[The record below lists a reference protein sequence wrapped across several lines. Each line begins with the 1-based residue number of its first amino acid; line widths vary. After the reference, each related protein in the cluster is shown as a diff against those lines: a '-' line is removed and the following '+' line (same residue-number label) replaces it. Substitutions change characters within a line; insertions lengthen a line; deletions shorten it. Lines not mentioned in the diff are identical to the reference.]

1 MAQRDRI
8 SSERSARILGAVT
21 RGVVLIFLAGFVGF
35 LGRSSPDV
43 SRAASIQVKPASPV
57 FRVGTARAKITPEEN
72 GWMGGYSH
80 RNRPAEGTA
89 ADLWTRVVAI
99 EDSQGKRRV
108 LVNADIHIF
117 SRRLHKEIVSLSET
131 RYGVREHELMLI
143 ATHNHSGPA
152 LPEGFDPYIN
162 WGLDEGQMRKI
173 RAASDLIRDRILD
186 SIGVALSNP
195 LPARL
200 SFRRGK
206 ARLGVNRRVLQADG
220 NYDFGANPS
229 GVSDPDL
236 PILIVESTAGEV
248 RSVIFTYACHCT
260 SIRNGKEGFYR
271 YHPDFAGV
279 AAEEIERRF
288 EGSTAMFVTGCAG
301 DIDPQPQGGVPQ
313 AESNGRSLAEAVI
326 ASIAEARGHRVE
338 GPIQAIY
345 KEIHLPLAP
354 LPSRQKFLELS
365 RSQNAY
371 SRRHAERMLAQ
382 MDKGTLPARVP
393 YPIQIWCFGKDLT
406 LIALAGEVCVD
417 YALRLKRELG
427 PGQIWPVAYANEVPC
442 YIPSERILKEGGYE
456 AGWDQAQGP
465 LIPSSAGST
474 IFYGL
479 AAPLASGL
487 EERICTEVRNLAKQ

>member
-1 MAQRDRI
+1 MARI
-8 SSERSARILGAVT
+8 DTMSSERSVRILVAAAK
-21 RGVVLIFLAGFVGF
+21 RVVFIFLVGFVGL
-35 LGRSSPDV
+35 LGQGSPEV
-43 SRAASIQVKPASPV
+43 CWAASMQGELASGV

-89 ADLWTRVVAI
+89 ADLWMRVVAF
-99 EDSQGKRRV
+99 EDSQGRRRV

-117 SRRLHKEIVSLSET
+117 PRRMHKEIVSLCET

-162 WGLDEGQMRKI
+162 WGLDEEQMRKI
-173 RAASDLIRDRILD
+173 RSASDFIRDRILD

-206 ARLGVNRRVLQADG
+206 ASLGVNRRVLQADG
-220 NYDFGANPS
+220 SYDFGANPS

-236 PILIVESTAGEV
+236 PVLTVESAEGEM
-248 RSVIFTYACHCT
+248 RAVIFTYACHCT
-260 SIRNGKEGFYR
+260 SIRNGQEGFYQ
-271 YHPDFAGV
+271 YHPDLAGV

-288 EGSTAMFVTGCAG
+288 EGSTALFVTGCAG

-313 AESNGRSLAEAVI
+313 AEKNGRSLAEAVI
-326 ASIAEARGHRVE
+326 ATIAEAGGHRVE
-338 GPIQAIY
+338 GPIRAIY
-345 KEIHLPLAP
+345 KEINLPLAP

-365 RSQNAY
+365 RSQSAY

-382 MDKGTLPARVP
+382 MDEGTLPSQVP
-393 YPIQIWCFGKDLT
+393 YPIQIWRFGRDLT
-406 LIALAGEVCVD
+406 LVALAGEVCVD

-427 PGQIWPVAYANEVPC
+427 PGQVWPVAYANEVPC

-456 AGWDQAQGP
+456 AGWDQTQGP
-465 LIPSSAGST
+465 GIPSGSGST
-474 IFYGL
+474 IFYGWP
-479 AAPLASGL
+479 APLASGV
-487 EERICTEVRNLAKQ
+487 EERICSEVRNLAKQ